1 MADAPINIP
10 IKKLQLD
17 LENPRFGLS
26 EAKSASEALAL
37 LLQRAD
43 LKELWDSFALK
54 GFERF
59 EPLIGVKAP
68 AASWENPK
76 VPEYIIIEGNR
87 RLAAAMSMLDPDAIS
102 DLSKKSVPALP
113 KKFRASLEELP
124 VFIVARRED
133 ANDYIGFKHINGP
146 SSWGSLAK
154 AKFGVHLFEQQRGS
168 SSGQE
173 VLNNL
178 SKKLGDSPS
187 QVLRTLVAYKIFEQ
201 AIASEMVENPSSS
214 EVQVDFSHLYTML
227 PNPATRKYLGLGEH
241 PLRSDQIV
249 ENPIPSSHLD
259 KLAYLMGWLFGTP
272 TKQPVIQRQGTD
284 RPALQK
290 VLASETATQTLETTG
305 DFNQAVQ
312 EAGYAKDNWLNNV
325 VKLQSLSK
333 TVFSGIAD
341 LTVPLIDEEREKT
354 RERLENTEANVQ
366 RSLKVI

>member
-1 MADAPINIP
+1 
-10 IKKLQLD
+10 
-17 LENPRFGLS
+17 
-26 EAKSASEALAL
+26 
-37 LLQRAD
+37 
-43 LKELWDSFALK
+43 
-54 GFERF
+54 
-59 EPLIGVKAP
+59 
-68 AASWENPK
+68 
-76 VPEYIIIEGNR
+76 
-87 RLAAAMSMLDPDAIS
+87 MLHPDAIS

-113 KKFRASLEELP
+113 QQFRASLEELP
-124 VFIVARRED
+124 VFIVGRRED

-201 AIASEMVENPSSS
+201 AIATDMVEAPSSS

-227 PNPATRKYLGLGEH
+227 PNPATRKYIGLGER
-241 PLRSDQIV
+241 PLSPDQIV
-249 ENPIPSSHLD
+249 ENPIPSTHLD
-259 KLAYLMGWLFGTP
+259 KLAFLMGWLFGSP
-272 TKQPVIQRQGTD
+272 TEHPVIQRQGTD

-305 DFNQAVQ
+305 DFAQAVQ
-312 EAGYAKDNWLNNV
+312 EAGFAKDNWLNNV

-333 TVFSGIAD
+333 TVFSSITE
-341 LTVPLIDEEREKT
+341 LTAPLNDEERAKAEERLRSTAATVEKT
-354 RERLENTEANVQ
+354 
-366 RSLKVI
+366 LKVL